1 MKELTL
7 LDRQEAMCAV
17 RIKRTL
23 DGADRD
29 RSLFSVAEQAT
40 RQHPWL
46 SFGVA
51 IGAGVLLGSLVGRLP
66 RRTVYRLLRLSSG
79 PWRRIA
85 RGVFGQA

>member
-29 RSLFSVAEQAT
+29 RSLFSLAEKAT
-40 RQHPWL
+40 GQHPLL

-51 IGAGVLLGSLVGRLP
+51 VGAGVLLGSLLGRLP
-66 RRTVYRLLRLSSG
+66 RRTVYRLLRLSAG
-79 PWRRIA
+79 PLRRVA
-85 RGVFGQA
+85 RGVFG